1 MDDNCRYLPPVLRQ
15 IIQFVRLRSS
25 LVDLACDEA
34 ALYGEGISSQAE
46 IVLQS
51 LQSLEE
57 MVSRVLSFRFPHKK
71 LADDNFQVRPA
82 GAKGSG
88 GYTTNVLTML
98 LRLSMDAR
106 ARIAA
111 ARPAMRERHRL

>member
-1 MDDNCRYLPPVLRQ
+1 MVE
-15 IIQFVRLRSS
+15 SS
-25 LVDLACDEA
+25 LKYSMGKPSWCCHTSDCTRD
-34 ALYGEGISSQAE
+34 GEGISSQAE

-98 LRLSMDAR
+98 LQLSMDAR
-106 ARIAA
+106 ARVAA